1 MIDPNGGVNILWP
14 LFGIANQML
23 AAIALSVATGDPR
36 QAGQAAVCVGDGRS
50 AGVARDRHDDGGVA
64 EDASPWSRASASSP
78 ARTISRPNS
87 RPELLPA
94 KQAAVAPQLIFN
106 QKLDA
111 VLTVFFAAIL
121 WLIIADALRTCW
133 RVAKGR
139 PVLASTEAAY
149 VPIANDSI
157 GARA

>member
-1 MIDPNGGVNILWP
+1 MEPRIGFLAG
-14 LFGIANQML
+14 ANDL
-23 AAIALSVATGDPR
+23 AAKLA
-36 QAGQAAVCVGDGRS
+36 
-50 AGVARDRHDDGGVA
+50 AGV
-64 EDASPWSRASASSP
+64 
-78 ARTISRPNS
+78 
-87 RPELLPA
+87 LPA

-106 QKLDA
+106 LKLDA

-121 WLIIADALRTCW
+121 WLIIADALRVCW

-157 GARA
+157 GAHA